1 MKRFILYLAIMI
13 CQLILTEEAQAINY
27 KEKDTTA
34 ARLSIEFRRLYIDGD
49 EAKLYAKA
57 QELFDYIKTQPKF
70 DHHLYY
76 STLLTHP
83 FEEAVTH
90 IPATHIAVDHPDLHT
105 LSRLRAPAPVPSH
118 QGPF

>member
-1 MKRFILYLAIMI
+1 MKRFLLYIAITI
-13 CQLILTEEAQAINY
+13 CQLSMTVETQAAD
-27 KEKDTTA
+27 KQVKDTTA

-90 IPATHIAVDHPDLHT
+90 IPATHIVVDHPDLHT

>member
-57 QELFDYIKTQPKF
+57 QELFDYIKT
-70 DHHLYY
+70 YRVY
-76 STLLTHP
+76 
-83 FEEAVTH
+83 
-90 IPATHIAVDHPDLHT
+90 I
-105 LSRLRAPAPVPSH
+105 
-118 QGPF
+118 